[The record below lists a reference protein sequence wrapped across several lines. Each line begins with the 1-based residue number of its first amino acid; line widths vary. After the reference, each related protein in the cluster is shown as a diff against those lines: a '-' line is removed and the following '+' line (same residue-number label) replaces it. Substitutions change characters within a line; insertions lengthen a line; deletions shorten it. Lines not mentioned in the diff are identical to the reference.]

1 MLKNSSHLKKH
12 YYKIIFF
19 SKSERSLCCS
29 ARVSSQFVSEIY
41 SIFQLFSYPFRT
53 CMEPL
58 ADVSLTLEPNFVKF
72 GAKVQE
78 TTLCARVKVSTPE
91 VKAITKM
98 QLTPRCTCI
107 YS

>member
-29 ARVSSQFVSEIY
+29 ARVSSQFEIY
-41 SIFQLFSYPFRT
+41 SIFPLFSYPVRT

-72 GAKVQE
+72 GAKVEE

-98 QLTPRCTCI
+98 ITPRCTCI